1 MAEIKFSEGVGDL
14 LKIPSRKGL
23 GRILNRARTI
33 PFIGG
38 AATKTLRVGRK
49 KFIEQI
55 KGPQRSELIREV
67 LEHQN
72 ARHFCKVLEQWARQ
86 PSQPVGTPIY
96 PARPESS
103 RCSVIINTVD
113 RASDL
118 VKTLEDLSGEWD
130 FDRDELLIVLGP
142 TTDQSEQIIR
152 DSPVPCELIHC
163 PVRNLA
169 VSRNLGLR
177 AARGRFVAF
186 IDDDASP
193 ASGWLNALLSPLEND
208 SKVGVSAGFVR
219 DGHGKAFLNQYVVA
233 DTLGRAFWLNDPAEA
248 QAVIDKFRSDRAF
261 MTATGCNMAFRRSA
275 LDSIGG
281 FDPFYQ
287 YFLEETDAVRRLLDS
302 GFRCE
307 VSPASQVWHRLGS
320 NLARRPAANIQ
331 SRTVIARSQI
341 HYIGKFGKGTYSSS
355 EIESC
360 LWERVLL
367 DLEKIAWD
375 CSVGN
380 FPDGECGELQYQ
392 YLSAVAAELR
402 LDLTPD
408 SSGLPNVSGV

>member
-1 MAEIKFSEGVGDL
+1 MTNLKVSEDGSDL
-14 LKIPSRKGL
+14 LEIPSRKWL
-23 GRILNRARTI
+23 GRLLIRARSI
-33 PFIGG
+33 PVIGG
-38 AATKTLRVGRK
+38 AASKSLRVSRK
-49 KFIEQI
+49 RFIEQI
-55 KGPQRSELIREV
+55 KGPQRAELIRKV
-67 LEHQN
+67 LHHQT
-72 ARHFCKVLEQWARQ
+72 AQDFCKVLGQWARQ
-86 PSQPVGTPIY
+86 PPRPVDCHIH
-96 PARPESS
+96 PARPESG

-118 VKTLEDLSGEWD
+118 AKTLDDLSVEWD
-130 FDRDELLIVLGP
+130 ADRDELIIVLGP
-142 TTDQSEQIIR
+142 TDDHSEQIIR
-152 DSPVPCELIHC
+152 DSPVHCELIRC

-169 VSRNLGLR
+169 VSRNLGLQ
-177 AARGRFVAF
+177 AASGRFVAF

-193 ASGWLNALLSPLEND
+193 APGWLNALLNPLEID
-208 SKVGVSAGFVR
+208 SKVGISAGFVR
-219 DGHGKAFLNQYVVA
+219 DGRGEKFLNRYVVA

-248 QAVIDKFRSDRAF
+248 QAAIRKLHPDRAF
-261 MTATGCNMAFRRSA
+261 VTATGCNMAFRRSA

-320 NLARRPAANIQ
+320 NLARKPASNIE
-331 SRTVIARSQI
+331 SRTVIIRSQI
-341 HYIGKFGKGTYSSS
+341 HYIGKFGKGTFPSA

-380 FPDGECGELQYQ
+380 FRDAACSKLQQQ
-392 YLSAVAAELR
+392 YLSTVADEF
-402 LDLTPD
+402 T
-408 SSGLPNVSGV
+408 